1 MQIIKTV
8 EELRPII
15 QEWRSQG
22 LSVGLVAKKNARK
35 MLRPQAFK
43 KTGRIISTPFF
54 ATNSV

>member
-22 LSVGLVAKKNARK
+22 LSVGLVPTMGYLHAGHKSLIVKAV
-35 MLRPQAFK
+35 
-43 KTGRIISTPFF
+43 S
-54 ATNSV
+54 